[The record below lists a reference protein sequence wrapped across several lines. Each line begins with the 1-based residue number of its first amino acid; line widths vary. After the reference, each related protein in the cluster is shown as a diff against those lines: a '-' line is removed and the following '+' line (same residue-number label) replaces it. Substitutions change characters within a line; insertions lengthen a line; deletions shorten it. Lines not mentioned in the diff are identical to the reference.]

1 MSNRSGGSRRSGIMA
16 KLGGLA
22 SQGILRVDNEAFYQ
36 QMLMTHNQPAFTVIE
51 SHRSIGSSHMN
62 QDLHST
68 SKKKDFY
75 TVNTSEFEN
84 QK

>member
-1 MSNRSGGSRRSGIMA
+1 MDVGAFYLPSVGTKEEILKGMA
-16 KLGGLA
+16 GKRTDL
-22 SQGILRVDNEAFYQ
+22 YQ
-36 QMLMTHNQPAFTVIE
+36 QMLMNHNQPPFTVIE